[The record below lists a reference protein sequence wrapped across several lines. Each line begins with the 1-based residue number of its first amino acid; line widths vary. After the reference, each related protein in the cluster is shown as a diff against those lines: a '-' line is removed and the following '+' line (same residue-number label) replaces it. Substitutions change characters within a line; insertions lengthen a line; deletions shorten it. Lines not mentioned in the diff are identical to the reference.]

1 MVIMTVGLVA
11 MATMMAIT
19 LRMQMMGRNE
29 TSAVRLIQSKVDQI
43 VNINFSTNTSVD
55 VGGSLSADFTNY
67 FDTPAAGFKRRWRI
81 ETITGETKVRK
92 LTVRIIPT
100 INDRRTNAE
109 VEISTIIRSP

>member
-1 MVIMTVGLVA
+1 MVILTVGLVA
-11 MATMMAIT
+11 MAEMMAIT

-43 VNINFSTNTSVD
+43 VNINFATNASVN
-55 VGGSLSADFTNY
+55 VGGSLTADAAGY
-67 FDTPAAGFKRRWRI
+67 FDTPSDGFKRRWRI
-81 ETITGETKVRK
+81 EAIAGETKVRK
-92 LTVRIIPT
+92 LSVRIIPT